1 MRMLIVMASLV
12 LLAGCSIQSSQ
23 LSAVMDHINKP
34 STDVPLNSWSV
45 KYGDYEAIVYPVTLP
60 EGTLFS
66 NSAGDQVLF
75 DGWTVRSVKGL
86 GLKGPAYQNSDV
98 AKERTFMRGNRSL
111 AVHQCDQ
118 WQQKQQSDKKQFS
131 QSCKGVKV
139 YTNSIL
145 VEKDGSIS
153 IIGQIVDD
161 RYELLLLTK
170 LN

>member
-1 MRMLIVMASLV
+1 MRIVIVIAFLV
-12 LLAGCSIQSSQ
+12 LFSGCSIRSSQ
-23 LSAVMDHINKP
+23 LTAVMDLINKP

-66 NSAGDQVLF
+66 NQAGDQILF
-75 DGWTVRSVKGL
+75 DGWTVRSMKGL
-86 GLKGPAYQNSDV
+86 GLQGPAYQNSDV

-111 AVHQCDQ
+111 DVHQCDQ

-153 IIGQIVDD
+153 IIGQVVND

>member
-1 MRMLIVMASLV
+1 MRILIVMANLI
-12 LLAGCSIQSSQ
+12 LLTGCSIQSSQ
-23 LSAVMDHINKP
+23 LYAVMDLINKP
-34 STDVPLNSWSV
+34 PTDVPLNKWSV

-86 GLKGPAYQNSDV
+86 GLQGPAYQNSDV

>member
-1 MRMLIVMASLV
+1 MRIVIIMAG
-12 LLAGCSIQSSQ
+12 LLFLSGCSIRSSQ

-34 STDVPLNSWSV
+34 SEAMTLNSWSV
-45 KYGDYEAIVYPVTLP
+45 KYGNYEAIVYPITLP
-60 EGTLFS
+60 DGTLFS
-66 NSAGDQVLF
+66 NSAGDQILF
-75 DGWTVRSVKGL
+75 DGWAVRSVKGL
-86 GLKGPAYQNSDV
+86 GYTGPAYQNSDV
-98 AKERTFMRGNRSL
+98 DNERTFKRGNRSL

-118 WQQKQQSDKKQFS
+118 WQKEQQSDKKKFS
-131 QSCKGVKV
+131 QSCKGVNL

-153 IIGQIVDD
+153 IIEQIVDD

>member
-45 KYGDYEAIVYPVTLP
+45 KYGGYEAIVYPVTLP

>member
-1 MRMLIVMASLV
+1 MRILIVLV
-12 LLAGCSIQSSQ
+12 GLLLVAGCSIQSSQ
-23 LSAVMDHINKP
+23 LSALMDFINKP
-34 STDVPLNSWSV
+34 STDVPLNRWSV
-45 KYGDYEAIVYPVTLP
+45 RYGNYEAIVYPITLP

-66 NSAGDQVLF
+66 NALGDQILF
-75 DGWTVRSVKGL
+75 DGWAVRSVKGL
-86 GLKGPAYQNSDV
+86 GYTGPAYQNSDV
-98 AKERTFMRGNRSL
+98 ANKRTFMRANRSL

-118 WQQKQQSDKKQFS
+118 WQKEQRLDKKKFS
-131 QSCKGVKV
+131 QSCKGVNL

-153 IIGQIVDD
+153 VIEQIVDG